1 MKMHLRFDCYAQGLS
16 KEPYTHPQVKMR
28 DLGIEY
34 QHATPQSLGDQ
45 WWFWNAEV
53 PDGVELPGYI
63 EALNLDPIK
72 MIGYGL
78 SKKEAEAIKAGE
90 ES

>member
-16 KEPYTHPQVKMR
+16 KDPYIHPQLRMR

-34 QHATPQSLGDQ
+34 QHATPQSIGYQ

-53 PDGVELPGYI
+53 PFGLSLPSYI
-63 EALNLDPIK
+63 TKMEIDP
-72 MIGYGL
+72 MDFVGYGL
-78 SKKEAEAIKAGE
+78 NESMAKKIKAA